1 MKAECK
7 YFIFQIF
14 IFGFLFIFI
23 NCECE
28 RSTPFN
34 YNGQCRAEACTDE
47 ESEEGSCFIDNP
59 IIKTQFINGIMDY
72 DTHPESKFDLIKYSN
87 GDIVLVISYSDSDK
101 SVRQFGGLKNDG
113 DYLFMTFDE
122 DFNPSYL
129 TIEDSENDL
138 CDFKLFF
145 SKDETNQEYLVSS
158 CNESP
163 YYFEIYNTNDKTIV
177 KYNYDN
183 IFEYNNGAS
192 VKHKGYPTI
201 IEIKQ
206 NNIYY
211 SIFGT
216 LFSEDDS
223 TYYFILYKHF
233 FFCFI

>member
-1 MKAECK
+1 MKAEFK

-47 ESEEGSCFIDNP
+47 ESEEGNCFIDNP
-59 IIKTQFINGIMDY
+59 IIETQFINGIMDY

-122 DFNPSYL
+122 DFNPLYL
-129 TIEDSENDL
+129 TIEDS
-138 CDFKLFF
+138 
-145 SKDETNQEYLVSS
+145 
-158 CNESP
+158 
-163 YYFEIYNTNDKTIV
+163 
-177 KYNYDN
+177 
-183 IFEYNNGAS
+183 
-192 VKHKGYPTI
+192 
-201 IEIKQ
+201 
-206 NNIYY
+206 
-211 SIFGT
+211 
-216 LFSEDDS
+216 
-223 TYYFILYKHF
+223 
-233 FFCFI
+233 